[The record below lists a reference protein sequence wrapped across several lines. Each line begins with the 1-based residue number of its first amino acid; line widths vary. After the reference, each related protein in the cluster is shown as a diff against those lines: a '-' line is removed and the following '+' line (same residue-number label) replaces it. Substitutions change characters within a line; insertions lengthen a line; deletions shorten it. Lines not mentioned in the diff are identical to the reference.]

1 VDELLA
7 MSQRELSRLDVMKQ
21 LEAKR
26 LKQKEAAQMLGLGVR
41 QVKRLLRA
49 YRGSGAVGV
58 VSKHRGHASNHQLDE
73 KVVQKALKLLHSKY
87 RGFGPTLAH
96 EKLVELDGLK
106 ISDESVRQ
114 LMIGEDLW
122 KPKKARK
129 VVTHP
134 MRERR
139 AGFGELVQ
147 IDGSPHD
154 WFEGRAPS
162 CSLLVFIDD
171 ATGRLGYLQLVES
184 ESFFSYAQAA
194 ADYFRLHGKPVA
206 FYSDKHSVFRVNQP
220 SVGSESDL
228 SQFGRAMRELDIEI
242 ICANTPQ
249 AKGRVE
255 RAIQTLQD
263 RLPKELRLRGLSS
276 WKAGNDYL
284 PKFIQDFNQRFAVP
298 PRSQHDA
305 HRPLT
310 AHDKLDQILT
320 WQETRLLSKNLSVQ
334 FQKVVYQI
342 QTAHPTYAMRHAA
355 VTVCLNAQGKVSILY
370 KGKTLDYTIFHR
382 QQRQAEI
389 VDSKQVNAPR
399 PHYIPGPNHPWKKSF
414 FANHEPRTNV

>member
-1 VDELLA
+1 MDELLA

-147 IDGSPHD
+147 IDGSPHN
-154 WFEGRAPS
+154 WFEDRAPS

-171 ATGRLGYLQLVES
+171 ATGRLGYLQFVES
-184 ESFFSYAQAA
+184 ESFFTYAQATA
-194 ADYFRLHGKPVA
+194 VYITLHGKPVA

-220 SVGSESDL
+220 SVGRQSDL
-228 SQFGRAMRELDIEI
+228 SQFGRAMQQLDIEI

-255 RAIQTLQD
+255 RVIQTLQD
-263 RLPKELRLRGLSS
+263 RLPKELRLRGISS
-276 WKAGNDYL
+276 WQAGNDYL
-284 PKFIQDFNQRFAVP
+284 PEFIQDFNQRFAVP

-305 HRPLT
+305 HRPLM

-320 WQETRLLSKNLSVQ
+320 WQEIRLLSKNLSVQ

-342 QTAHPTYAMRHAA
+342 QTVHPTYAMRHAA

-370 KGKTLDYTIFHR
+370 QGKTLDYTIFHR